1 MLKDVHAG
9 NILNTLDIDGM
20 SCHGLSTA
28 PDRIRALFKLGD
40 HFIRDCRIDQFELHH
55 SVVDGVFGF
64 HGLGLLWRNFYTRWI
79 PEESE
84 SVNFYQLIIPK
95 ISKSGHEFLLV
106 EGNLPSKWSMF
117 CLSIIIN

>member
-40 HFIRDCRIDQFELHH
+40 HITKDCRIDWFELHDM
-55 SVVDGVFGF
+55 VVTFGF
-64 HGLGLLWRNFYTRWI
+64 NGLGLLWERII
-79 PEESE
+79 PEES
-84 SVNFYQLIIPK
+84 VNYYQLIIPK
-95 ISKSGHEFLLV
+95 ISKSGHQFLLI
-106 EGNLPSKWSMF
+106 EGNLPSYWSMF
-117 CLSIIIN
+117 LLSIIIN